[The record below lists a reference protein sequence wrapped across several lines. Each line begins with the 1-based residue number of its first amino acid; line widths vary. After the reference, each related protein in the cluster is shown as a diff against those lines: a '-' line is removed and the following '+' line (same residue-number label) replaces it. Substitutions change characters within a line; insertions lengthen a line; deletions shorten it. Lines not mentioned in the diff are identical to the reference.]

1 MQNSL
6 AASEPAQLSP
16 LQRDS
21 LQQQIYDRLHAGLIA
36 GAFRPG
42 EVISSRGLAG
52 QLGVSAMP
60 VREAL
65 TRLTAEGALE
75 LTPSRTLRVP
85 VLSPD
90 DFDEVTAI
98 RTELEGMAASR
109 AGGQLSDDDV
119 ARICALHGTLAQAA
133 DSGDVDRYLAA
144 NADFHS
150 GIYAAA
156 RWPVLLGM
164 IQRLWLIVGPSIR
177 ASLPD
182 QGHISR
188 SMGFHD
194 TIRDAVVAGD
204 AAALSA
210 AIIADIANAAPE
222 IRTALIAQ
230 AATPASAHPQGAA
243 AS

>member
-1 MQNSL
+1 MSDSL
-6 AASEPAQLSP
+6 ASAEMAQTAP

-42 EVISSRGLAG
+42 EVISSRGLAA
-52 QLGVSAMP
+52 QLSVSAMP

-75 LTPSRTLRVP
+75 LTPSRTLRVRL
-85 VLSPD
+85 LSPD

-98 RTELEGMAASR
+98 RTELEGMAARR
-109 AGGQLSDDDV
+109 AGEGLTGADV
-119 ARICALHGTLAQAA
+119 TRICALHQTLRQAA

-156 RWPVLLGM
+156 RWPMLLGM
-164 IQRLWLIVGPSIR
+164 IQRLWLIVGPAIR

-182 QGHISR
+182 QAHLSR

-194 TIRDAVVAGD
+194 AMRAAVLARD
-204 AAALSA
+204 AAALRA
-210 AIIADIANAAPE
+210 AIIADIANAAPD
-222 IRTALIAQ
+222 IRAATVAA
-230 AATPASAHPQGAA
+230 AATPTNEGQI
-243 AS
+243 